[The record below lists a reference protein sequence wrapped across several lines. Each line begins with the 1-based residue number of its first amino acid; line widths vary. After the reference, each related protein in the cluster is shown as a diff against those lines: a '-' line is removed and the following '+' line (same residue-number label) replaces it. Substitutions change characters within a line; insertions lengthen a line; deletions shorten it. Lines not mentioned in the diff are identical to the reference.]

1 MRKALRFFDRRPS
14 GTYHARAMGDP
25 LQDRRPLA
33 EWVAGEQVIEI
44 SDNVGS
50 FDRLA
55 DAIRADLA
63 EAEDESAD
71 VDLREFDVSGWIRI
85 GRVGPHDDRPCVTG
99 ELETVIPATCQR
111 CMKTFRMPLSTEL
124 RFELK
129 STGESKD
136 GAMPGLADDGLDAWE
151 LADGAVRP
159 LDIVDEALVMAIPLV
174 AKHDYDCVELDEAP
188 EGPEMTSP
196 FASLREQMDKA
207 NKD

>member
-1 MRKALRFFDRRPS
+1 
-14 GTYHARAMGDP
+14 MGDP

-50 FDRLA
+50 FERLA
-55 DAIRADLA
+55 DAIRVDLA
-63 EAEDESAD
+63 ESEDDSAAL
-71 VDLREFDVSGWIRI
+71 DLRDFDVSGWIRF
-85 GRVGPHDDRPCVTG
+85 GRVSPHDDRPCVTG
-99 ELETVIPATCQR
+99 ELETVLPATCQR
-111 CMKTFRMPLSTEL
+111 CMKTFRLPLSTEL

-129 STGESKD
+129 STGEAKD
-136 GAMPGLADDGLDAWE
+136 GATPGPDDDGLEAWE

-174 AKHDYDCVELDEAP
+174 AKHEAGDDCITLDAAP

-196 FASLREQMDKA
+196 FASLRTQMEEA
-207 NKD
+207 NKE